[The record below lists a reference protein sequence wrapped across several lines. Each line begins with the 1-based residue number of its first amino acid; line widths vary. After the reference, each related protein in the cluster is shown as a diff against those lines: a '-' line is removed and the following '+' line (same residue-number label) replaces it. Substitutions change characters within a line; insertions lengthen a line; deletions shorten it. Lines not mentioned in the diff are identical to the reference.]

1 MSETAWPT
9 LADGK
14 ITLPQGLTHV
24 GISSHARS
32 KMISPWALHLFFQRV
47 DTTAESDVSIEELGT
62 STRPAVWVHGEL
74 FVTRM

>member
-1 MSETAWPT
+1 MGERRSIAQLGCSGTVE
-9 LADGK
+9 
-14 ITLPQGLTHV
+14 GLTHV